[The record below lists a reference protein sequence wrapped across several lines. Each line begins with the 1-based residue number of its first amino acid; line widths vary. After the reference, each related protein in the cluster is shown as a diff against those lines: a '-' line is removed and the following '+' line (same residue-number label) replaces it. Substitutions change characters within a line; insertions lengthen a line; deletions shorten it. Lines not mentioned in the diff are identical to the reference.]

1 MLAAPPDGGEAVA
14 LEKGPNI
21 KDLPRFDP
29 LPDDLG
35 GEVLLKVGDDVSTDE
50 IMPAGAQILPYRSNI
65 PEISKFAFSRIE
77 EGFYERALPHRKKGF
92 FVVGG
97 FNYGQGSS
105 REHAAIAPR
114 HLGLRAVVARSFAR
128 IHWQNLANFGMLP
141 MTFVDPQDYERI
153 EQGDSL
159 EVDRVREALQKGKRI
174 DIKNVTRNEVY
185 PVAHHL
191 SGRQLEMVLAGS
203 LINVVRDHR

>member
-1 MLAAPPDGGEAVA
+1 MLVAPPDGGEALA

-29 LPDDLG
+29 LPADLA
-35 GEVLLKVGDDVSTDE
+35 GEVLLKVGDDISTDE

-65 PEISKFAFSRIE
+65 PEISKYAFSRIE

-97 FNYGQGSS
+97 SNYGQGSS

-114 HLGLRAVVARSFAR
+114 HLGLRAVVAKSFAR

-141 MTFVDPQDYERI
+141 LTFAEPGDYDKI
-153 EQGDSL
+153 EPGDSL
-159 EVDRVREALQKGKRI
+159 EIDRVREALQDGKRI
-174 DIKNVTRNEVY
+174 DLKNVTRNEVY
-185 PVAHHL
+185 RVAHNL

-203 LINVVRDHR
+203 LINVVRDRQ